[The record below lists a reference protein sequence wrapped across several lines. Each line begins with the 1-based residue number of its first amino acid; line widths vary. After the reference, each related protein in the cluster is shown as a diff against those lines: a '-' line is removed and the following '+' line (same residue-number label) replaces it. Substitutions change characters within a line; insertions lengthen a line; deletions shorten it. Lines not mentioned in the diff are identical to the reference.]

1 MRTILISRKSP
12 MMLYLKQ
19 YYLKSKGNLVIM
31 QKITGIKAISFDAD
45 RTLWDYE
52 KSMRLS
58 LLGTLKELEKLD
70 PKSASVL
77 DVEKMIKIREDVG
90 HELEKKAVYLRE
102 IRAEAF
108 RRTLEHAGRAN
119 NVLAAHL
126 NRVYFKYRAVS
137 VDAYDDVSW
146 ALRVLKERYVLGV
159 VSNGST
165 APDVCGLS
173 GMFSFVIL
181 SDDCGVQ
188 KPDAKIFHMALKKA
202 GCRKDEFLHV
212 GDSLADDVLGAVNAR
227 VRSVWLNR
235 DGFENTGDIK
245 PDYEVSG
252 LLELVYMLS

>member
-1 MRTILISRKSP
+1 
-12 MMLYLKQ
+12 
-19 YYLKSKGNLVIM
+19 M

-58 LLGTLKELEKLD
+58 LLGTLKELRKLD

-77 DVEKMIKIREDVG
+77 DVDKMAEIRDVVAREFEGKGLSLKDIRHESFRRALLDVG
-90 HELEKKAVYLRE
+90 R
-102 IRAEAF
+102 
-108 RRTLEHAGRAN
+108 GN

-126 NRVYFKYRAVS
+126 NSVYFKYREVS
-137 VDAYDDVSW
+137 VDAYDDVSG
-146 ALRVLKERYVLGV
+146 ALQVLRKGHVLGM
-159 VSNGST
+159 VSNGNT

-173 GMFSFVIL
+173 GMFSFVLL
-181 SDDCGVQ
+181 SDECGVC
-188 KPDAKIFHMALKKA
+188 KPDAKIFLMALEKA

-212 GDSLADDVLGAVNAR
+212 GDSLADDVLGAVNVG

-235 DGFENTGDIK
+235 DGVENTSGIK

-252 LLELVYMLS
+252 LLELVDMLS